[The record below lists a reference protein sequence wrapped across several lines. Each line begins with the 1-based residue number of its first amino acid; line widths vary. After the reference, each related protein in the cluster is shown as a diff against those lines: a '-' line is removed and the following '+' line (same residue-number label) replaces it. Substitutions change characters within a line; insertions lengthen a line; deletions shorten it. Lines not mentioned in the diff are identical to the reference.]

1 MFMNPAPWNSL
12 ETTKLL
18 AGLLTPAVLAFI
30 GIYVHRITKRFEHLQ
45 WRSQKL
51 IETRLKIY
59 EDLAPQ
65 LNDLLCYFTYV
76 GCWKE
81 LDPPI
86 VVALKRTID
95 KKIFIAAPL
104 FSQSFFTACMDFQ
117 NLCFETY
124 SGWGRDALLR
134 THFQRRQESRP
145 NDWKQEWSEYFSDEV
160 SDPGTIRTAYKR
172 IMEAFAA
179 DIGVHPSYVVP
190 RSGDIPANIR

>member
-1 MFMNPAPWNSL
+1 MLMNPAPWNSL
-12 ETTKLL
+12 EITKLL
-18 AGLLTPAVLAFI
+18 AGLVTPAVLAFI
-30 GIYVHRITKRFEHLQ
+30 GIYIHRITKRFEHLQ

-59 EDLAPQ
+59 EELAPQ

-76 GCWKE
+76 GCWKD
-81 LDPPI
+81 LDPPA
-86 VVALKRTID
+86 VVSLKRAID
-95 KKIFIAAPL
+95 KKVFLAAPL
-104 FSQSFFTACMDFQ
+104 FSQPFFSACIEFQ

-134 THFQRRQESRP
+134 AHFQRRQEARP
-145 NDWKQEWSEYFSDEV
+145 NAWKEEWSECFSASV
-160 SDPGTIRTAYKR
+160 SEPRAIRDAYEK

-190 RSGDIPANIR
+190 KSGRVPANIS